1 MRVRILFAIAISL
14 AACAAFAGQRAP
26 QQNLQQFVV
35 LRSETMSVP
44 FDPLT
49 SDEAHCAISGN
60 GNFAT
65 MRCEAPAGTA
75 KANYHYVTALVVD
88 QQGMAYGIACH
99 QSLFDETWC
108 KKFAPGI
115 AIEGS
120 FDSGQKS
127 LSIADGQKFHQ
138 YQTLTSAFVGAAPA
152 GQPVPAAKP
161 AKARTGAA
169 APVAAAPAAPA
180 TPAAPSAAA
189 APPSQS
195 GAPTATSERKAEGIA
210 SAASGA
216 CVATEASCVTFTSA
230 PQGADIYVDG
240 KFMGN
245 TPSTLALPAGSHEVR
260 VEGARFKPWTRTL
273 SSTAGSTVTIHATLE
288 KK

>member
-1 MRVRILFAIAISL
+1 MPLAIGISL

-35 LRSETMSVP
+35 LRSDTMTVP

-60 GNFAT
+60 SNFAT
-65 MRCEAPAGTA
+65 MRCAAPAGTA

-99 QSLFDETWC
+99 QTLLETWC
-108 KKFAPGI
+108 KKFSPGI
-115 AIEGS
+115 AIEGN

-127 LSIADGQKFHQ
+127 LSIADGQKFHA
-138 YQTLTSAFVGAAPA
+138 YQTLTSAFVGAPPA

-161 AKARTGAA
+161 AKARPAPA

-180 TPAAPSAAA
+180 
-189 APPSQS
+189 
-195 GAPTATSERKAEGIA
+195 APTAAAQPSQRVAP
-210 SAASGA
+210 AASSKSETQGNA
-216 CVATEASCVTFTSA
+216 SGTCVPADNSCVSFVSV

-245 TPSTLALPAGSHEVR
+245 THSTLALPAGSHEVR

-273 SSTAGSTVTIHATLE
+273 SSTAGSTVTIRATLE

>member
-1 MRVRILFAIAISL
+1 MRMRIPLAIAISL
-14 AACAAFAGQRAP
+14 AAGAAFAAQQAPKQDLQR
-26 QQNLQQFVV
+26 FVV
-35 LRSETMSVP
+35 LRSETLTVP

-65 MRCEAPAGTA
+65 MRCEAPPGTA

-99 QSLFDETWC
+99 QSLLDIWC
-108 KKFAPGI
+108 KKFSPGI
-115 AIEGS
+115 AIDGN

-127 LSIADGQKFHQ
+127 LSIADGQKFHN

-161 AKARTGAA
+161 AKART
-169 APVAAAPAAPA
+169 APA
-180 TPAAPSAAA
+180 TPAATAPAGPAPSAPAAPRAA
-189 APPSQS
+189 AEPSQS
-195 GAPTATSERKAEGIA
+195 VVP
-210 SAASGA
+210 AASSKSETQGNA
-216 CVATEASCVTFTSA
+216 SGTCIPADNSCVSFASV

-240 KFMGN
+240 KFVGN

>member
-1 MRVRILFAIAISL
+1 MRVRIPLAIAIPL
-14 AACAAFAGQRAP
+14 AACAAFAAQRAP

-35 LRSETMSVP
+35 LRSETMTVP

-75 KANYHYVTALVVD
+75 KTNYHYVTTLVVD

-99 QSLFDETWC
+99 QSLLDETWC
-108 KKFAPGI
+108 KKFSPGI
-115 AIEGS
+115 AIQGS
-120 FDSGQKS
+120 FDSGRKS
-127 LSIADGQKFHQ
+127 LSVADGQKSHS
-138 YQTLTSAFVGAAPA
+138 YQTLTSAFVGAPPA

-161 AKARTGAA
+161 AKAR
-169 APVAAAPAAPA
+169 PAPA
-180 TPAAPSAAA
+180 TPAATAPAGPAPATAAPTA
-189 APPSQS
+189 ATPPSQS
-195 GAPTATSERKAEGIA
+195 AAPAASSKSETQGN
-210 SAASGA
+210 ASGA
-216 CVATEASCVTFTSA
+216 CVPADNSCVSFVSV

-273 SSTAGSTVTIHATLE
+273 SSTAGSSVTIRATLE